1 MRRAD
6 APPPGWY
13 PDPIRRD
20 QLRWWDGLD
29 WTDRRRAPAIKADW
43 VQEAMETTEDGAPQ
57 ATGASRTSAG
67 RASSMTRQEATEV
80 IAEARRAAREEAD
93 RAIEKLSG
101 RARDATRRLEPLIG
115 EYGDRAMKWIRNLFI
130 VIVALVVLWMVLQT
144 VGQASLIDWIGDRVD
159 NIVGAG
165 GRAPSRA

>member
-13 PDPIRRD
+13 PDPTRRD

-29 WTDRRRAPAIKADW
+29 WTNRRRAPAVKADW
-43 VQEAMETTEDGAPQ
+43 VQEALDTTEDGARPG
-57 ATGASRTSAG
+57 ATRTPAG
-67 RASSMTRQEATEV
+67 RASSMSRQEVAEV

-93 RAIEKLSG
+93 RAIDKLSD

-115 EYGDRAMKWIRNLFI
+115 EYGDRAMSWIRNLFI
-130 VIVALVVLWMVLQT
+130 VIVALIVLWMVLQT
-144 VGQASLIDWIGDRVD
+144 VGQASLLDWIGDRVD

-165 GRAPSRA
+165 GRTPTRA